1 MSRAAKIGTLVL
13 AFVAAGAL
21 VAGVALSGA
30 AAPGSG
36 DALDRGQAALVG
48 SNAIGGD
55 AVGVD
60 VAAQTTDGQV
70 RGSPVLDLF
79 LSQRTVSSGTESQ
92 VMVDILNTGEMDMGN
107 DLDDRVTTARGLTL
121 EVDDGDVPIEV
132 GDGTTVVGD
141 VRTDASPVQ
150 VPLDVTVP
158 DDVPD
163 GQYEVEVT
171 ARYRYTYEVIP
182 EFNNHKDYRGI
193 DRFDV
198 TIVVVDDG
206 ARFAILDTET
216 DAQVGGER

>member
-92 VMVDILNTGEMDMGN
+92 VMVDILNTGEMDMSSSPS
-107 DLDDRVTTARGLTL
+107 ARS
-121 EVDDGDVPIEV
+121 
-132 GDGTTVVGD
+132 
-141 VRTDASPVQ
+141 R
-150 VPLDVTVP
+150 
-158 DDVPD
+158 
-163 GQYEVEVT
+163 
-171 ARYRYTYEVIP
+171 
-182 EFNNHKDYRGI
+182 
-193 DRFDV
+193 
-198 TIVVVDDG
+198 
-206 ARFAILDTET
+206 
-216 DAQVGGER
+216 

>member
-55 AVGVD
+55 AGGGD

-171 ARYRYTYEVIP
+171 APLPV
-182 EFNNHKDYRGI
+182 HLRGDPRVQQPQGLPRNRPLRRH
-193 DRFDV
+193 DRRRRRRPVRDPRHR
-198 TIVVVDDG
+198 DG
-206 ARFAILDTET
+206 RAGRR
-216 DAQVGGER
+216 ER